1 MEFLH
6 HGNTEIRQIG
16 TISDQPPR
24 HNTTYVL
31 TTTTAAENLVGY
43 STAQPSLFKYN
54 NLEPIKD
61 LRLLIRGYAQ
71 IAHNAITMLINLS
84 EDREILDILVADK
97 TFVEDVLV
105 RLTSPTEPNANLLSM
120 LIANLAKSDPF
131 AESLLS
137 RKRDVPSPLSS
148 SPVAI
153 DQLLDL
159 FVKGADGSYNKAADY
174 DYLSYLFAD
183 SARHEAGR
191 THFLQPRKEDGD
203 VVPLSK
209 IVVFTEHKSDI
220 RRRGVASTIKN
231 CCFDSAAHAQLLKTD
246 GEGGVNLL
254 PYVLLP
260 LMGPEDY
267 SDEDTEGMLDE
278 LQLLPPDKSRE
289 SDKEIVKTHLETLL
303 LLTTTREGRDRL
315 RDVKVYPII
324 RELHMHSDD
333 EEVQEACD
341 RLVQVVM
348 RDEEGEEKPLPPML
362 DGGGAGKMVQAAPE
376 DDEDDEDEIVEVL

>member
-1 MEFLH
+1 MPTELEELVEFLH
-6 HGNTEIRQIG
+6 HGNTEIRQI
-16 TISDQPPR
+16 
-24 HNTTYVL
+24 
-31 TTTTAAENLVGY
+31 AAENLVGY

-61 LRLLIRGYAQ
+61 LRLLVRGYSQ

-84 EDREILDILVADK
+84 EDTEILTILVSDA
-97 TFVEDVLV
+97 TFIEDVLV

-120 LIANLAKSDPF
+120 LIANLAKSDSF
-131 AESLLS
+131 ASSLLTL
-137 RKRDVPSPLSS
+137 RRAVPKPLST

-183 SARHEAGR
+183 MARHSAGR
-191 THFLQPRKEDGD
+191 THFLAPRSEDAN

-231 CCFDSAAHAQLLKTD
+231 CCFDKEAHTQLLKPESED
-246 GEGGVNLL
+246 GVNLL
-254 PYVLLP
+254 PYILLP

-289 SDKEIVKTHLETLL
+289 PDKEIVKTHLETLL
-303 LLTTTREGRDRL
+303 LLTTTREGRDTL
-315 RDVKVYPII
+315 REVKVYPIV
-324 RELHMHSDD
+324 RELHIHSDD

-341 RLVQVVM
+341 RLVQVIM

-362 DGGGAGKMVQAAPE
+362 DGGGRGRMVQAAPE
-376 DDEDDEDEIVEVL
+376 EEDDEENEIVEVL

>member
-1 MEFLH
+1 MATRRSVRSVRDQNYYLQR
-6 HGNTEIRQIG
+6 NT
-16 TISDQPPR
+16 
-24 HNTTYVL
+24 L

-54 NLEPIKD
+54 NLEPIRD
-61 LRLLIRGYAQ
+61 LRLLIRGYTQ

-84 EDREILDILVADK
+84 EDKEILDILVSDK
-97 TFVEDVLV
+97 TFIEDVLV
-105 RLTSPTEPNANLLSM
+105 RLTSATEPNANLLSM
-120 LIANLAKSDPF
+120 LIANLAKSDAF
-131 AESLLS
+131 ATSLLS
-137 RKRDVPSPLSS
+137 LRRDVPKPLST
-148 SPVAI
+148 SPIAI

-183 SARHEAGR
+183 SARLEGGR
-191 THFLQPRKEDGD
+191 AHFLLPRTEDGG

-209 IVVFTEHKSDI
+209 IVVFTEHGSDI

-231 CCFDSAAHAQLLKTD
+231 CCFDKDKHVQLLRPESED
-246 GEGGVNLL
+246 GVNLL

-289 SDKEIVKTHLETLL
+289 TDKEIVKTHLETLL

-315 RDVKVYPII
+315 REVKVYPIV

-341 RLVQVVM
+341 RLVQVIM

-362 DGGGAGKMVQAAPE
+362 DGGGAGRMVQAAPGEE
-376 DDEDDEDEIVEVL
+376 DDEENEIVEVL